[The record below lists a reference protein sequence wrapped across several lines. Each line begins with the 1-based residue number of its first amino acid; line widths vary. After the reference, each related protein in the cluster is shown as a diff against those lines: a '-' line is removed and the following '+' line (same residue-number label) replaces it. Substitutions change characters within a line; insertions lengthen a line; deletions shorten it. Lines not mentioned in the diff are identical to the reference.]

1 MIVLKCSLFSFEMQT
16 LMLLY
21 ECYYAFVPECCDA
34 FQAEERA
41 TQAEARRVAEASQVR
56 PVAPGL
62 TMGGSPVEQG
72 AEDRAPTS
80 EARPAEQ
87 V

>member
-1 MIVLKCSLFSFEMQT
+1 VIVLKCSLFSFEMQT

-41 TQAEARRVAEASQVR
+41 TQAEARRFAEASQVR

-62 TMGGSPVEQG
+62 TTGGGCS
-72 AEDRAPTS
+72 R
-80 EARPAEQ
+80 
-87 V
+87 